1 MTPGTTSPAHRSI
14 RSHLL
19 AGVAAV
25 VLLAG
30 GIGGWATTTDLAG
43 AVIAQGQMV
52 VEGNDKKVQHPTG
65 GIVGELK
72 VREGL
77 RVKANDVLIRL
88 DDTQTRA
95 SLSIVA
101 KALDE
106 LKARQARDEA
116 ERDGAETVAFPS
128 DLLAR
133 MDDQDVAHVIQGE
146 RKLFEIKR
154 AARGGQKAQLRERI
168 SQLKEEIQGS
178 TTQQEARLSQIE
190 WIKKELEGVYDLW
203 KRNLVAYPR
212 ITALER
218 DAARLEGE
226 RGQIISAIAQ
236 SKGKISELE
245 LQIMQ
250 VDQDMRAEVGKDLAD
265 IRAKMSELMERK
277 IAAEDQLKRTDI
289 RAPLDGVVHQLNVH
303 TIGGVIT
310 PGEPIMLIVPESE
323 ALTVE
328 AKIQP
333 QDIDQIRYG
342 QKALLRFSAF
352 NQRATPELI
361 GTVMRISADVT
372 QDQKTGATFYT
383 VRIAVPQDEI
393 ARLGELK
400 LVAGMPV
407 EAFIQTGERSVVSY
421 LVKPLSDQFMR
432 AFREK

>member
-1 MTPGTTSPAHRSI
+1 MTESTSRAHQSI

-19 AGVAAV
+19 AGVLAV
-25 VLLAG
+25 GLLAG
-30 GIGGWATTTDLAG
+30 GVGGWAATTDLAG

-52 VEGNDKKVQHPTG
+52 VDSNDKKVQHPTG
-65 GIVGELK
+65 GIVGELR
-72 VREGL
+72 VREGS
-77 RVKANDVLIRL
+77 RVKATDILIRL

-95 SLSIVA
+95 NLAIVT

-116 ERDGAETVAFPS
+116 ERDGAEFVTFPA
-128 DLLAR
+128 DLLDR
-133 MDDQDVAHVIQGE
+133 QRDQDVAHVVNGE

-154 AARGGQKAQLRERI
+154 AAREGQKAQLRERI
-168 SQLKEEIQGS
+168 SQLKEEIQGT

-203 KRNLVAYPR
+203 KKNLVAYPR
-212 ITALER
+212 VTTLER

-226 RGQIISAIAQ
+226 RGQLVSAIAQ
-236 SKGKISELE
+236 SKGKIGELE
-245 LQIMQ
+245 LQIIQ
-250 VDQDMRAEVGKDLAD
+250 VDQDMRADVGKDLAD
-265 IRAKMSELMERK
+265 IRAKLSELMERK
-277 IAAEDQLKRTDI
+277 VAAEDQLKRTEV

-310 PGEPIMLIVPESE
+310 AGEPIMLIVPESE

-333 QDIDQIRYG
+333 QDIDQVRFG

-352 NQRATPELI
+352 SQRTTPELL
-361 GTVMRISADVT
+361 GAVTRISADVT
-372 QDQKTGATFYT
+372 QDQKTGMSFYT
-383 VRIAVPQDEI
+383 VRIAVPEDEI
-393 ARLGELK
+393 SRLGELK

-407 EAFIQTGERSVVSY
+407 EAFIQTGERNVVSY
-421 LVKPLSDQFMR
+421 LMKPLSDQFMR

>member
-1 MTPGTTSPAHRSI
+1 MTENTSRAHLSI

-19 AGVAAV
+19 AGVLAV

-30 GIGGWATTTDLAG
+30 GVGGWAATTDLAG

-52 VEGNDKKVQHPTG
+52 VESNDKKVQHPTG
-65 GIVGELK
+65 GIVGELR
-72 VREGL
+72 VREGS

-95 SLSIVA
+95 SLAIVT

-116 ERDGAETVAFPS
+116 ERDGAESITFPIE
-128 DLLAR
+128 LLDR
-133 MDDQDVAHVIQGE
+133 PRDQDVAHVVQGE
-146 RKLFEIKR
+146 RKLFDIKR
-154 AARGGQKAQLRERI
+154 AAREGQKAQLRERI
-168 SQLKEEIQGS
+168 SQLKEEIQGT

-203 KRNLVAYPR
+203 KKNLVAYPR

-226 RGQIISAIAQ
+226 RGQLISAIAQ
-236 SKGKISELE
+236 SKGKIGELQ

-250 VDQDMRAEVGKDLAD
+250 IDQDMRAEVGKDLAE

-303 TIGGVIT
+303 TIGGVIAT
-310 PGEPIMLIVPESE
+310 GEPIMLIVPESE

-333 QDIDQIRYG
+333 QDIDQVRFG

-352 NQRATPELI
+352 NQRTTPELL
-361 GTVMRISADVT
+361 GTVTRISADVT
-372 QDQKTGATFYT
+372 QDQKTGASFYT
-383 VRIAVPQDEI
+383 VRIAVPENEI

-407 EAFIQTGERSVVSY
+407 EAFVQTGERNVVSY